1 MKRTK
6 INLSLMMFLEWF
18 IWGAWFVPLWVF
30 LNTSGFTPTQI
41 SWSYACTAIS
51 AILSPILVGSL
62 TDRYFAAQKVLALLM
77 FAGAGLMYLAAQQTE
92 FAYFFPLLL
101 AYSLTYMPTIALTN
115 SIAFSNIDDVERDF
129 PRIRV
134 MGTIGWIA
142 SGLVCGFLPQILG
155 FNDISPTNVPLLITA
170 ASSLLLG
177 VFALALPHTPPK
189 STGKL
194 SLKVMLGLDA
204 LVLLKDKNFLVF
216 FVCSFLFAMPLAFYY
231 IFANGYLTEVGMHN
245 ATGWMTLGQFSEI
258 FFMLA
263 LPFFTKRFGIKKV
276 LLLGLITAAIRYGFF
291 VYGGADHVF
300 TYGLL
305 FLGILLHG
313 VSYDFYYVTAYIY
326 VDKKAPVHMR
336 TAAQGLITLCC
347 QGFGS
352 LLGYRLGGQLMESM
366 FAYKE
371 PVNGLTFN
379 WAGMWGCGALM
390 IVAITVLFILFFRES
405 DKEIKTISE
414 TDNQPAKASKAA

>member
-1 MKRTK
+1 MKTTAK
-6 INLSLMMFLEWF
+6 LSFMMFVEWF
-18 IWGAWFVPLWVF
+18 IWGAWFVPLW
-30 LNTSGFTPTQI
+30 LWLSKSGFSAGEI
-41 SWSYACTAIS
+41 GWSYACTAIA
-51 AILSPILVGSL
+51 AILSPILVGSI
-62 TDRYFAAQKVLALLM
+62 TDRFFSAQKVLAVLM
-77 FAGAGLMYLAAQQTE
+77 FAGAVLMYFAAQQTT
-92 FAYFFPLLL
+92 FAGFFPLLL

-115 SIAFSNIDDVERDF
+115 SIAFANVPDVERDF

-142 SGLVCGFLPQILG
+142 SGLACGFLPQMLG
-155 FNDISPTNVPLLITA
+155 YADISPTNIPLLITA
-170 ASSLLLG
+170 GSSALILLR
-177 VFALALPHTPPK
+177 
-189 STGKL
+189 
-194 SLKVMLGLDA
+194 
-204 LVLLKDKNFLVF
+204 DKNFLVF
-216 FVCSFLFAMPLAFYY
+216 FFCSFLFAMPLAFYY
-231 IFANGYLTEVGMHN
+231 IFANGYLTEVGMKN

-276 LLLGLITAAIRYGFF
+276 LLLGLVTAAIRYGFF
-291 VYGGADHVF
+291 IYGSADEYF
-300 TYGLL
+300 TYALL

-352 LLGYRLGGQLMESM
+352 LLGYRLGGVMMEKM
-366 FAYKE
+366 FAYQE

-379 WAGMWGCGALM
+379 WAGMWTFGAVM
-390 IVAITVLFILFFRES
+390 IAIIAVLFMIFFRES
-405 DKEIKTISE
+405 DNEITAIKVDDRDIALTQGE
-414 TDNQPAKASKAA
+414 VK